1 MSVMLLR
8 NRIIPMHSTLIDN
21 SENLKLVDTLKKL
34 ISIPDITHIDIATG
48 YWDIP
53 GTQLIAAELR
63 AFLERSADTRM
74 RILIGKDPY
83 LFAQYSADAKYKNAD
98 YPQDFIKTDLAD
110 LKVKSEYIP
119 AVQLLLNFCE
129 EQHEGLNDPKIEI
142 RIFRGVSEDDK
153 RQFFHSKCYI
163 LYGTGIAYGIIGS
176 SNFTQKGLQENS
188 ELNYL
193 ETHTQI
199 ISAKPDGINLS
210 KGHTTWFNEKW
221 ALASDWTR
229 AFLEE
234 VLKKSEIGIETE
246 SVEHHAQA
254 HQEMPYTVLSP
265 YQTYIKFLIDQFD
278 EVINGDGKISP
289 DAYIPHD
296 ADFKQLTYQNQAVNQ
311 GFAIMKRHHG
321 FILADV
327 VGLGKTFTA
336 LMIVKRHLLETNFAH
351 PVLIITPP
359 AIKQSWTDS
368 INYFDKNEVVGKTIK
383 RLINLT
389 TIGRL
394 DDSGE
399 SDDYVDGNDF
409 DLVFKKQ
416 QYGMIVVDESH
427 RFRNNNTLMYQ
438 KLDDLI
444 GNIQPQPYVM
454 LLSATPQNNAP
465 YDLRNQIYLFQREHK
480 NATLCNLG
488 GFGND
493 LERYFKE
500 KQDRYKQYIQRYKLV
515 NGIKIQKTP
524 DELNQDK
531 KNLIEDN
538 KDIRKHIVEPLIIR
552 RTRADIEKYYQ
563 DDMNTQNLTFPKINK
578 PIAIPYEM
586 KGELGNLFNSTINII
601 APQVSCIDTDE
612 SGNQILSLGT
622 EAGKDGLGYYRY
634 RAIEFLKN
642 EKHRVLYEVKNL
654 TVSNTA
660 ERLAQL
666 MEMLLVK
673 RLESSQAAFK
683 ESLHNLSRYTEN
695 MIKMWEVNR
704 IFICPDLDV
713 NKELGNNAIKSNDE
727 FEQCLDMLADKAKKA
742 NKKYSGHDDT
752 GSNREYKRD
761 DFDESYI
768 TLLRNDLFLIKK
780 LCAQWDIQTS
790 DPKMS
795 TFIYETANQFLK
807 KSRNKNRKLIIFTEC
822 IATQSAL
829 VQKLDEM
836 PIPQC
841 NVLSITAANREV
853 MKDVIAANFDANY
866 KGEKRDDYQIL
877 ITTDVLSEG
886 VNLHRANSILNY
898 DSPWNAT
905 RLMQRLGRINR
916 IGTDAKT
923 IWNYNFYPSTLGDAQ
938 INIKNR
944 TYIKLQAFHELFGED
959 AQIYSTKEEVRHF
972 DPVIYE
978 TADDEESPI
987 MPFIAELQV
996 FQKEQPEEY
1005 TRLKAINDLA
1015 ISSIKAGEHGSFS
1028 AVHGHTDR
1036 KTTTQSFLYLASKN
1050 EAIKQVSQ
1058 LEFFEAL
1065 KPLIQFDTAQT
1076 NINRD
1081 TLKDLH
1087 EAIMECYEKDKQS
1100 AALTIRGRK
1109 NKQNKEI
1116 TQARRKIQGLYTSI
1130 NSTEL
1135 RTMLDDISDS
1145 LIHHNSALA
1154 KKVLKMD
1161 FQSPSLFDTGGATSI
1176 VAITEL
1182 YQLAQQNTAQ
1192 TNTNAVLSIALI
1204 TE

>member
-1 MSVMLLR
+1 MP
-8 NRIIPMHSTLIDN
+8 IHSTLIDN
-21 SENLKLVDTLKKL
+21 SEHLQLVDTLKEL
-34 ISIPDITHIDIATG
+34 ITIPGITHIDIATG

-63 AFLERSADTRM
+63 AFLERSAETRV

-83 LFAQYSADAKYKNAD
+83 LFAQYSADVKYKNAD

-110 LKVKSEYIP
+110 LKVKSEYTP
-119 AVQLLLNFCE
+119 AVQLLLDFCK

-142 RIFRGVSEDDK
+142 RIFCGVTEDDK
-153 RQFFHSKCYI
+153 QQFFHSKCYI

-383 RLINLT
+383 PLINLT

-552 RTRADIEKYYQ
+552 RTRTD
-563 DDMNTQNLTFPKINK
+563 K
-578 PIAIPYEM
+578 PITIPYEM

-742 NKKYSGHDDT
+742 NKKYSGYDDT

-768 TLLRNDLFLIKK
+768 TLLRNDLLLIKK
-780 LCAQWDIQTS
+780 LCSQWDIQIS

-853 MKDVIAANFDANY
+853 MKDIIAANFDANY

-1050 EAIKQVSQ
+1050 EAVKQVSQ

-1081 TLKDLH
+1081 TLKDLQ
-1087 EAIMECYEKDKQS
+1087 EAIMECYEKDKQN
-1100 AALTIRGRK
+1100 AALIIRERK
-1109 NKQNKEI
+1109 SKQNKEI
-1116 TQARRKIQGLYTSI
+1116 TQARSKIQGLYTSI

-1135 RTMLDDISDS
+1135 RTMLDVISEA
-1145 LIHHNSALA
+1145 LMHHNSTLA
-1154 KKVLKMD
+1154 KKVLKTN

-1182 YQLAQQNTAQ
+1182 YQLARQNNTR
-1192 TNTNAVLSIALI
+1192 TDTNAVLSTALI

>member
-1 MSVMLLR
+1 MS
-8 NRIIPMHSTLIDN
+8 MHSTLIDN
-21 SENLKLVDTLKKL
+21 SEHLKLVDTLKKL
-34 ISIPDITHIDIATG
+34 ISIPGITHIDIATG

-63 AFLERSADTRM
+63 AFLERSADTRV

-83 LFAQYSADAKYKNAD
+83 LFAQYSADVKYKDAD

-119 AVQLLLNFCE
+119 AVQLLLDFCE

-246 SVEHHAQA
+246 SVERHAQA
-254 HQEMPYTVLSP
+254 HQEIPYTVLSP

-296 ADFKQLTYQNQAVNQ
+296 EDFKQLIYQNHAVNQ
-311 GFAIMKRHHG
+311 GFSIMKRHHG

-336 LMIVKRHLLETNFAH
+336 LMIVKRHLLETNFTH

-359 AIKQSWTDS
+359 AIYQSWIDS
-368 INYFDKNEVVGKTIK
+368 INYFDKNEIPGKKIK
-383 RLINLT
+383 PLINLT

-394 DDSGE
+394 DDGGE
-399 SDDYVDGNDF
+399 SDGYVDGNDF

-444 GNIQPQPYVM
+444 GSIQPQPYVM

-488 GFGND
+488 TFGND
-493 LERYFKE
+493 LEGYFAE
-500 KQDRYKQYIQRYKLV
+500 KQDRYKKYIQLYKII
-515 NGIKIQKTP
+515 NGKKIRKTKE
-524 DELNQDK
+524 ELEEDT

-552 RTRADIEKYYQ
+552 RTRTDIEKNYQ
-563 DDMNTQNLTFPKINK
+563 NDMKTQNLQFPQIHK
-578 PIAIPYEM
+578 PIEIPYEM
-586 KGELGNLFNSTINII
+586 KGALEQLFNTTINII
-601 APQVSCIDTDE
+601 APQVSHIEMDE
-612 SGNQILSLGT
+612 AGNQLLALGT

-634 RAIEFLKN
+634 RTIEFLKSN
-642 EKHRVLYEVKNL
+642 EHRALYESRNL

-660 ERLAQL
+660 DRLAQL
-666 MEMLLVK
+666 MEIFLVK

-683 ESLHNLSRYTEN
+683 ESLHNLFRYTEN
-695 MIKMWEVNR
+695 MIKMWEVDR

-713 NKELGNNAIKSNDE
+713 NKELSNNAIKSNDE
-727 FEQCLDMLADKAKKA
+727 FEQCLDILAEKAKKA
-742 NKKYSGHDDT
+742 NKKDSGYGDT
-752 GSNREYKRD
+752 GSNREYKRT

-768 TLLRNDLFLIKK
+768 ILLHNDLHLIAD
-780 LCAQWDIQTS
+780 LCSKWDKQTS

-795 TFIYETANQFLK
+795 TFIFETANQFLK

-822 IATQSAL
+822 IATQRAL

-866 KGEKRDDYQIL
+866 KGEQRDDYQIL

-923 IWNYNFYPSTLGDAQ
+923 IWNYNFYPSTLGDAH

-959 AQIYSTKEEVRHF
+959 SQIYSKKEQVRHF
-972 DPVIYE
+972 QPSLFTID
-978 TADDEESPI
+978 DDEESPI

-996 FQKEQPEEY
+996 FQKEHPEEY
-1005 TRLKAINDLA
+1005 ARLKVINNLV
-1015 ISSIKAGEHGSFS
+1015 ISSITTGEHGSFS
-1028 AVHGHTDR
+1028 AVHEHTDR
-1036 KTTTQSFLYLASKN
+1036 TTQSFLYFASQN
-1050 EAIKQVSQ
+1050 EAVKQVSQ

-1065 KPLIQFDTAQT
+1065 KPLIQSDAKLTE
-1076 NINRD
+1076 INRD
-1081 TLKDLH
+1081 TVSAYQKS
-1087 EAIMECYEKDKQS
+1087 IMECYKKDKQN
-1100 AALTIRGRK
+1100 AALIIRGRK
-1109 NKQNKEI
+1109 SKQNKEI
-1116 TQARRKIQGLYTSI
+1116 TQARRKIQELYTQSSSGELRAMLDAI
-1130 NSTEL
+1130 SNALIQHNST
-1135 RTMLDDISDS
+1135 
-1145 LIHHNSALA
+1145 LA
-1154 KKVLKMD
+1154 KKVLKAD
-1161 FQSPSLFDTGGATSI
+1161 FHSLLLFDQGGDNST

-1182 YQLAQQNTAQ
+1182 YQLACQHTDQ
-1192 TNTNAVLSIALI
+1192 TDANAALSIALI

>member
-1 MSVMLLR
+1 MP
-8 NRIIPMHSTLIDN
+8 IHSTLIDN
-21 SENLKLVDTLKKL
+21 SEHLKLVDTLKKL
-34 ISIPDITHIDIATG
+34 ISIPGITHIDIATG

-63 AFLERSADTRM
+63 AFLERSADTRV

-83 LFAQYSADAKYKNAD
+83 LFAQYSADVKYKNAD

-119 AVQLLLNFCE
+119 AVQLLLDFCK
-129 EQHEGLNDPKIEI
+129 EQHTGLNDPKIEI

-246 SVEHHAQA
+246 RTERHAQA
-254 HQEMPYTVLSP
+254 HQETPYIVLSP

-278 EVINGDGKISP
+278 EVINGDGTINP
-289 DAYIPHD
+289 DSYIPHD
-296 ADFKQLTYQNQAVNQ
+296 PDFKQLTYQNHAVNQ
-311 GFAIMKRHHG
+311 GFSIMKRHHG

-336 LMIVKRHLLETNFAH
+336 LMIVKRHLLETNFTH
-351 PVLIITPP
+351 LVLIITPP
-359 AIKQSWTDS
+359 AIYQSWIDS
-368 INYFDKNEVVGKTIK
+368 INYFDKNEIPGKKIK
-383 RLINLT
+383 PLINLT

-394 DDSGE
+394 DDGDE
-399 SDDYVDGNDF
+399 NDDYADENDF
-409 DLVFKKQ
+409 NIVFKKEH
-416 QYGMIVVDESH
+416 YSMIVVDESH

-444 GNIQPQPYVM
+444 GSIQPQPYVM

-465 YDLRNQIYLFQREHK
+465 YDLRNQIYLFQRERK

-488 GFGND
+488 TFGND
-493 LERYFKE
+493 LEAYFAE
-500 KQDRYKQYIQRYKLV
+500 KQDRYKKYIQLYKTI
-515 NGIKIQKTP
+515 NGNKVPKTKE
-524 DELNQDK
+524 ELAEDT
-531 KNLIEDN
+531 KNLITDN
-538 KDIRKHIVEPLIIR
+538 GDIRKHIVEPLIIR
-552 RTRADIEKYYQ
+552 RTRTDIEKNYQ
-563 DDMNTQNLTFPKINK
+563 DDMKTQNLQFPQIHK
-578 PIAIPYEM
+578 PIEIPYEM
-586 KGELGNLFNSTINII
+586 KGALEQLFNTTINII
-601 APQVSCIDTDE
+601 APQVSHIEMDE
-612 SGNQILSLGT
+612 AGNQLLDLGT

-634 RAIEFLKN
+634 RTIEFLKSD
-642 EKHRVLYEVKNL
+642 EHRALYEFRNL

-660 ERLAQL
+660 DRLAQL
-666 MEMLLVK
+666 MEIFLVK

-683 ESLHNLSRYTEN
+683 ESLHNLFRYTEN
-695 MIKMWEVNR
+695 MIKMWEVDR
-704 IFICPDLDV
+704 IFICPDIDV
-713 NKELGNNAIKSNDE
+713 NKELSDGAMQKQGG
-727 FEQCLDMLADKAKKA
+727 FEQCLNILADKAKKA
-742 NKKYSGHDDT
+742 NKKDSGYGDT
-752 GSNREYKRD
+752 GSNREYKRT

-768 TLLRNDLFLIKK
+768 ILLRNDLHLIAD
-780 LCAQWDIQTS
+780 LCSKWDKQTS

-795 TFIYETANQFLK
+795 TFIFETANQFLK

-822 IATQSAL
+822 IATQRAL
-829 VQKLDEM
+829 VQKLGEM

-841 NVLSITAANREV
+841 NVLSITAANRDK

-866 KGEKRDDYQIL
+866 KGEQRDDYQIL

-886 VNLHRANSILNY
+886 VNLHRANAILNY

-916 IGTDAKT
+916 IGTNAKV
-923 IWNYNFYPSTLGDAQ
+923 IWNYTFYPSTAGDAH

-959 AQIYSTKEEVRHF
+959 SQIYSKKEQVRHF
-972 DPVIYE
+972 PPSLSTID
-978 TADDEESPI
+978 DDEESPI

-996 FQKEQPEEY
+996 FQKEHPEEY
-1005 TRLKAINDLA
+1005 AQLKALNKPVV
-1015 ISSIKAGEHGSFS
+1015 SSIKTGETGSFS
-1028 AVHGHTDR
+1028 AVHEHQNQEGA
-1036 KTTTQSFLYLASKN
+1036 SLLYLSSKTN
-1050 EAIKQVSQ
+1050 DVQQVSQ
-1058 LEFFEAL
+1058 LELFETL
-1065 KPLIQFDTAQT
+1065 KPLIQLETQQGEITMGAITACK
-1076 NINRD
+1076 NV
-1081 TLKDLH
+1081 
-1087 EAIMECYEKDKQS
+1087 IMECYKKDKQN
-1100 AALTIRGRK
+1100 AALIIRGRK

-1116 TQARRKIQGLYTSI
+1116 TQARSKIQTLYTGSK
-1130 NSTEL
+1130 STKL
-1135 RTMLDDISDS
+1135 RNMLDVISDA
-1145 LIHHNSALA
+1145 LMHHNSTLA
-1154 KKVLKMD
+1154 KKVLKAD
-1161 FQSPSLFDTGGATSI
+1161 FDDDGLFDNKEA
-1176 VAITEL
+1176 AITEL
-1182 YQLAQQNTAQ
+1182 YQLACQHTDQ
-1192 TNTNAVLSIALI
+1192 TDANAALSIALI

>member
-8 NRIIPMHSTLIDN
+8 NRIVPMHSTLIDN

-34 ISIPDITHIDIATG
+34 ITIPGITHIDIATG

-53 GTQLIAAELR
+53 GTQLIAAELH
-63 AFLERSADTRM
+63 AFLERSADTRV

-83 LFAQYSADAKYKNAD
+83 LFAQYSADVKYKNAD

-119 AVQLLLNFCE
+119 AVQLLLDFCK
-129 EQHEGLNDPKIEI
+129 EQHTGLNDPKIEI
-142 RIFRGVSEDDK
+142 RIFRGVTEDDK
-153 RQFFHSKCYI
+153 QQFFHSKCYI

-311 GFAIMKRHHG
+311 GSAIMKRHHG

-383 RLINLT
+383 PLINLT
-389 TIGRL
+389 TIGHL
-394 DDSGE
+394 E
-399 SDDYVDGNDF
+399 SSSENDDYADENDF
-409 DLVFKKQ
+409 NIVFKKEH
-416 QYGMIVVDESH
+416 YSMIVVDESH

-488 GFGND
+488 TFGND
-493 LERYFKE
+493 LEGYFAD
-500 KQDRYKQYIQRYKLV
+500 KQDRYKKYIQLYKII
-515 NGIKIQKTP
+515 NGKKIRKTKE
-524 DELNQDK
+524 ELEEDT

-552 RTRADIEKYYQ
+552 RTRTDIEKNYQ
-563 DDMNTQNLTFPKINK
+563 DDMKTQNLRFPQIHK
-578 PIAIPYEM
+578 PVEIPYEM
-586 KGELGNLFNSTINII
+586 KGALEQLFNTTINII
-601 APQVSCIDTDE
+601 APQVSHIEMDE
-612 SGNQILSLGT
+612 AGNQLLALGT

-634 RAIEFLKN
+634 RTIEFLKSN
-642 EKHRVLYEVKNL
+642 EHRALYESRNL

-666 MEMLLVK
+666 MEIFLVK

-683 ESLHNLSRYTEN
+683 ESLHNLFRYTEN
-695 MIKMWEVNR
+695 MIKMWEADR
-704 IFICPDLDV
+704 IFICPDIDV
-713 NKELGNNAIKSNDE
+713 NKELSDGAMQKQGG
-727 FEQCLDMLADKAKKA
+727 FEQCLDILADKAKKA
-742 NKKYSGHDDT
+742 NKKDSGYDDT
-752 GSNREYKRD
+752 GSNREYKRT

-768 TLLRNDLFLIKK
+768 ILLHNDLHLIAD
-780 LCAQWDIQTS
+780 LCSKWDKQTS

-795 TFIYETANQFLK
+795 TFIFETANQFLK

-822 IATQSAL
+822 IATQRAL
-829 VQKLDEM
+829 AQKLDEM

-841 NVLSITAANREV
+841 NVLSITAANRDK

-866 KGEKRDDYQIL
+866 KGEQRDDYQIL

-886 VNLHRANSILNY
+886 VNLHRANAILNY

-916 IGTDAKT
+916 IGTNAKV
-923 IWNYNFYPSTLGDAQ
+923 IWNYTFYPSTVGDAH

-959 AQIYSTKEEVRHF
+959 SQIYSKKEQVRHF
-972 DPVIYE
+972 PPSVFTID
-978 TADDEESPI
+978 DDEESPI

-996 FQKEQPEEY
+996 FQKEHPEEY
-1005 TRLKAINDLA
+1005 ARLKAINNLV
-1015 ISSIKAGEHGSFS
+1015 ISSITTGEHGSFS

-1050 EAIKQVSQ
+1050 EAVKQVGQ

-1065 KPLIQFDTAQT
+1065 KPLIQFDTVQT

-1081 TLKDLH
+1081 TLKDLQ
-1087 EAIMECYEKDKQS
+1087 EAIMECYEKDKQN
-1100 AALTIRGRK
+1100 AALIIRERK
-1109 NKQNKEI
+1109 SKQNKEI
-1116 TQARRKIQGLYTSI
+1116 TQARSKIQGLYTSI

-1135 RTMLDDISDS
+1135 RIMLDVISEA
-1145 LIHHNSALA
+1145 LMHHNSTLA
-1154 KKVLKMD
+1154 KKVLKTN
-1161 FQSPSLFDTGGATSI
+1161 FQSPSLFDTGDATSI

>member
-8 NRIIPMHSTLIDN
+8 NRIVPMHSTLIDN

-34 ISIPDITHIDIATG
+34 ITIPGITHIDIATG

-53 GTQLIAAELR
+53 GTQLIAAELH
-63 AFLERSADTRM
+63 AFLERSADTRV

-83 LFAQYSADAKYKNAD
+83 LFAQYSADVKYKNAD

-119 AVQLLLNFCE
+119 AVQLLLDFCK
-129 EQHEGLNDPKIEI
+129 EQHTGLNDPKIEI
-142 RIFRGVSEDDK
+142 RIFRGVTEDDK
-153 RQFFHSKCYI
+153 QQFFHSKCYI

-383 RLINLT
+383 PLINLT
-389 TIGRL
+389 TIGHL
-394 DDSGE
+394 E
-399 SDDYVDGNDF
+399 SSSENDDYADENDF
-409 DLVFKKQ
+409 NIVFKKEH
-416 QYGMIVVDESH
+416 YSMIVVDESH

-488 GFGND
+488 TFGND
-493 LERYFKE
+493 LEGYFAD
-500 KQDRYKQYIQRYKLV
+500 KQDRYKKYIQLYKII
-515 NGIKIQKTP
+515 NGKKIRKTKE
-524 DELNQDK
+524 ELEEDT

-552 RTRADIEKYYQ
+552 RTRTDIEKNYQ
-563 DDMNTQNLTFPKINK
+563 DDMKTQNLRFPQIHK
-578 PIAIPYEM
+578 PVEIPYEM
-586 KGELGNLFNSTINII
+586 KGALEQLFNTTINII
-601 APQVSCIDTDE
+601 APQVSHIEMDE
-612 SGNQILSLGT
+612 AGNQLLALGT

-634 RAIEFLKN
+634 RTIEFLKSN
-642 EKHRVLYEVKNL
+642 EHRALYESRNL

-666 MEMLLVK
+666 MEIFLVK

-683 ESLHNLSRYTEN
+683 ESLHNLFRYTEN
-695 MIKMWEVNR
+695 MIKMWEADR
-704 IFICPDLDV
+704 IFICPDIDV
-713 NKELGNNAIKSNDE
+713 NKELSDGAMQKQGG
-727 FEQCLDMLADKAKKA
+727 FEQCLDILADKAKKA
-742 NKKYSGHDDT
+742 NKKDSGYDDT
-752 GSNREYKRD
+752 GSNREYKRT

-768 TLLRNDLFLIKK
+768 ILLHNDLHLIAD
-780 LCAQWDIQTS
+780 LCSKWDKQTS

-795 TFIYETANQFLK
+795 TFIFETANQFLK

-822 IATQSAL
+822 IATQRAL
-829 VQKLDEM
+829 AQKLDEM

-841 NVLSITAANREV
+841 NVLSITAANRDK

-866 KGEKRDDYQIL
+866 KGEQRDDYQIL

-886 VNLHRANSILNY
+886 VNLHRANAILNY

-916 IGTDAKT
+916 IGTNAKV
-923 IWNYNFYPSTLGDAQ
+923 IWNYTFYPSTVGDAH

-959 AQIYSTKEEVRHF
+959 SQIYSKKEQVRHF
-972 DPVIYE
+972 PPSVFTID
-978 TADDEESPI
+978 DDEESPI

-996 FQKEQPEEY
+996 FQKEHPEEY
-1005 TRLKAINDLA
+1005 ARLKAINNLV
-1015 ISSIKAGEHGSFS
+1015 ISSITTGEHGSFS

-1050 EAIKQVSQ
+1050 EAVKQVGQ

-1065 KPLIQFDTAQT
+1065 KPLIQFDTVQT

-1081 TLKDLH
+1081 TLKDLQ
-1087 EAIMECYEKDKQS
+1087 EAIMECYEKDKQN
-1100 AALTIRGRK
+1100 AALIIRERK
-1109 NKQNKEI
+1109 SKQNKEI
-1116 TQARRKIQGLYTSI
+1116 TQARSKIQGLYTSI

-1135 RTMLDDISDS
+1135 RIMLDVISEA
-1145 LIHHNSALA
+1145 LMHHNSTLA
-1154 KKVLKMD
+1154 KKVLKTN
-1161 FQSPSLFDTGGATSI
+1161 FQSPSLFDTGDATSI

>member
-1 MSVMLLR
+1 M
-8 NRIIPMHSTLIDN
+8 PMHSTLIDN

-34 ISIPDITHIDIATG
+34 ITIPGITHIDIATG

-63 AFLERSADTRM
+63 AFLERSADTRV

-83 LFAQYSADAKYKNAD
+83 LFAQYSADVKYKDAD

-119 AVQLLLNFCE
+119 AVQLLLDFCK
-129 EQHEGLNDPKIEI
+129 EQHTGLNDPKIEI

-163 LYGTGIAYGIIGS
+163 LYGTGSAYGIIGS

-210 KGHTTWFNEKW
+210 KGHITWFNEKW

-246 SVEHHAQA
+246 KTKSQAQPQ
-254 HQEMPYTVLSP
+254 HEVPYTELSP

-296 ADFKQLTYQNQAVNQ
+296 ADFKQLTYQNHAVNQ
-311 GFAIMKRHHG
+311 GFSIMKRHYG

-368 INYFDKNEVVGKTIK
+368 INYFDKNEVVGKKI
-383 RLINLT
+383 RPLINLT
-389 TIGRL
+389 TIGHL

-399 SDDYVDGNDF
+399 SDDYVDGHDF
-409 DLVFKKQ
+409 DLVVKKQ
-416 QYGMIVVDESH
+416 QYSMIVVDESH
-427 RFRNNNTLMYQ
+427 RFRNNDILMYR
-438 KLDDLI
+438 KLDTLI

-488 GFGND
+488 TFGND
-493 LERYFKE
+493 LEGYFAE
-500 KQDRYKQYIQRYKLV
+500 KQDRYKKYIQLYKII
-515 NGIKIQKTP
+515 NGKKIRKTKE
-524 DELNQDK
+524 ELEEDT

-552 RTRADIEKYYQ
+552 RTRTDIEKNYQ
-563 DDMNTQNLTFPKINK
+563 DDMKTQNLQFPQIHK
-578 PIAIPYEM
+578 PIEIPYEM
-586 KGELGNLFNSTINII
+586 KGALEQLFNTTINII
-601 APQVSCIDTDE
+601 APQVSHIEMDE
-612 SGNQILSLGT
+612 AGNQLLDLGT

-634 RAIEFLKN
+634 RTIEFLKSD
-642 EKHRVLYEVKNL
+642 EHRALYEFRNL

-660 ERLAQL
+660 DRLAQL
-666 MEMLLVK
+666 MEIFLVK

-683 ESLHNLSRYTEN
+683 ESLHNLFRYTEN
-695 MIKMWEVNR
+695 MIKMWEVDR
-704 IFICPDLDV
+704 IFICPDIDV
-713 NKELGNNAIKSNDE
+713 NKELSDGAMQKQGG
-727 FEQCLDMLADKAKKA
+727 FEQCLNILADKAKKA
-742 NKKYSGHDDT
+742 NKKDSGYGDT
-752 GSNREYKRD
+752 GSNREYKRT

-768 TLLRNDLFLIKK
+768 ILLRNDLHLIAD
-780 LCAQWDIQTS
+780 LCSKWDKQTS

-795 TFIYETANQFLK
+795 TFIFETANQFLK

-822 IATQSAL
+822 IATQRAL
-829 VQKLDEM
+829 VQKLGEM

-841 NVLSITAANREV
+841 NVLSITAANRDK

-866 KGEKRDDYQIL
+866 KGEQRDDYQIL

-886 VNLHRANSILNY
+886 VNLHRANAILNY

-916 IGTDAKT
+916 IGTDAKV
-923 IWNYNFYPSTLGDAQ
+923 IWNYTFYPSTAGDAH

-959 AQIYSTKEEVRHF
+959 SQIYSKKEQVRHF
-972 DPVIYE
+972 PPSVFTID
-978 TADDEESPI
+978 DDEESPF

-996 FQKEQPEEY
+996 FQKEHPEEY
-1005 TRLKAINDLA
+1005 ARLKAINNLV
-1015 ISSIKAGEHGSFS
+1015 ISSITTGEHGSFS
-1028 AVHGHTDR
+1028 AVHEHTDR
-1036 KTTTQSFLYLASKN
+1036 KSTTQSFLYLASQN
-1050 EAIKQVSQ
+1050 EAVKQVSQ

-1065 KPLIQFDTAQT
+1065 KPLIQSDAEPTA
-1076 NINRD
+1076 IHRD
-1081 TLKDLH
+1081 IVSVHQKS
-1087 EAIMECYEKDKQS
+1087 IMECYEKDKQS
-1100 AALTIRGRK
+1100 AVLTIRGRK

-1116 TQARRKIQGLYTSI
+1116 TQARRKIQELYTQS
-1130 NSTEL
+1130 SSGEL
-1135 RTMLDDISDS
+1135 RAMLDDISDS

-1161 FQSPSLFDTGGATSI
+1161 FQSPLLFDTGGATSI

>member
-1 MSVMLLR
+1 MP
-8 NRIIPMHSTLIDN
+8 IHSTLIDN
-21 SENLKLVDTLKKL
+21 SEHLQLVDTLKEL
-34 ISIPDITHIDIATG
+34 IKVPDITHIDIATG

-63 AFLERSADTRM
+63 AFLERSADTRV

-83 LFAQYSADAKYKNAD
+83 LFAQYSADVKYKDAD

-119 AVQLLLNFCE
+119 AVQLLLDFCK

-142 RIFRGVSEDDK
+142 RIFRGISGADK

-163 LYGTGIAYGIIGS
+163 LYDKSNGTGAAYGIIGS

-210 KGHTTWFNEKW
+210 KGHITWFNEKW

-246 SVEHHAQA
+246 KTKSLIQPQYEV
-254 HQEMPYTVLSP
+254 PYTELSP

-296 ADFKQLTYQNQAVNQ
+296 ADFKQLTYQNHAVNQ
-311 GFAIMKRHHG
+311 GFSIMKRHHG

-368 INYFDKNEVVGKTIK
+368 INYFDKNEVVGKTI
-383 RLINLT
+383 RPLINLT
-389 TIGRL
+389 TIGHL

-399 SDDYVDGNDF
+399 SDDYIDGNDF
-409 DLVFKKQ
+409 DLVVEKQ

-427 RFRNNNTLMYQ
+427 RFRNNDTLMYR
-438 KLDDLI
+438 KLDTLI

-488 GFGND
+488 TFGND
-493 LERYFKE
+493 LEGYFAE
-500 KQDRYKQYIQRYKLV
+500 KQDRYKKYIQLYKII
-515 NGIKIQKTP
+515 NGKKIRKTKE
-524 DELNQDK
+524 ELEEDT

-552 RTRADIEKYYQ
+552 RTRTDIEKNYQ
-563 DDMNTQNLTFPKINK
+563 DDIKTQNLQFPQIHK
-578 PIAIPYEM
+578 PIEIPYEM
-586 KGELGNLFNSTINII
+586 KGALEQLFNTTINII
-601 APQVSCIDTDE
+601 APQVSHIEMDE
-612 SGNQILSLGT
+612 AGNQLLALGT

-634 RAIEFLKN
+634 RTIEFLKSD
-642 EKHRVLYEVKNL
+642 EHRALYESRNL

-666 MEMLLVK
+666 MEIFLVK

-695 MIKMWEVNR
+695 MIKMWEVDR
-704 IFICPDLDV
+704 IFICPDIDV
-713 NKELGNNAIKSNDE
+713 NKELSDGAMQKQGG
-727 FEQCLDMLADKAKKA
+727 FEQCLDILADKAKKA
-742 NKKYSGHDDT
+742 NKKDSGYGDT
-752 GSNREYKRD
+752 GSNREYKRT

-768 TLLRNDLFLIKK
+768 IMLHNDLHLIAD
-780 LCAQWDIQTS
+780 LCSKWDKQTS

-795 TFIYETANQFLK
+795 TFIFETANQFLK

-822 IATQSAL
+822 IATQRAL

-841 NVLSITAANREV
+841 NVLSITAANRDK

-866 KGEKRDDYQIL
+866 KGEQRDDYQIL

-886 VNLHRANSILNY
+886 VNLHRANAILNY

-916 IGTDAKT
+916 IGTDAKV
-923 IWNYNFYPSTLGDAQ
+923 IWNYTFYPSTAGDAH

-959 AQIYSTKEEVRHF
+959 SQIYSKKEQVRHF
-972 DPVIYE
+972 PPSVFTID
-978 TADDEESPI
+978 DDEESPI

-996 FQKEQPEEY
+996 FQKEHPEEY
-1005 TRLKAINDLA
+1005 ARLKAINNLV
-1015 ISSIKAGEHGSFS
+1015 ISSITTGEHGSFS

-1050 EAIKQVSQ
+1050 EAVKQVGQ

-1065 KPLIQFDTAQT
+1065 KPLIQFDTVQT

-1081 TLKDLH
+1081 TLKDLQ
-1087 EAIMECYEKDKQS
+1087 EAIMECYEKDKQN
-1100 AALTIRGRK
+1100 AALIIRERK
-1109 NKQNKEI
+1109 SKQNKEI
-1116 TQARRKIQGLYTSI
+1116 TQARSKIQGLYTSI

-1135 RTMLDDISDS
+1135 RIMLDVISEA
-1145 LIHHNSALA
+1145 LMHHNSTLA
-1154 KKVLKMD
+1154 KKVLKTN

-1182 YQLAQQNTAQ
+1182 YQLARQNNTR
-1192 TNTNAVLSIALI
+1192 TDTNAALSIALI

>member
-1 MSVMLLR
+1 MSVMFLR
-8 NRIIPMHSTLIDN
+8 NRIMPMHSTLIDN

-63 AFLERSADTRM
+63 AFLERSADTRV

-83 LFAQYSADAKYKNAD
+83 LFAQYSADVKYKDAD

-119 AVQLLLNFCE
+119 AVQLLLDFCK
-129 EQHEGLNDPKIEI
+129 EQHTGLNAPKIEI
-142 RIFRGVSEDDK
+142 RIFRDVSEDDK

-163 LYGTGIAYGIIGS
+163 LYGTGVAYGIIGS

-193 ETHTQI
+193 ETQTQI

-210 KGHTTWFNEKW
+210 KGHITWFNEKW

-246 SVEHHAQA
+246 KTKSLIQPQYEV
-254 HQEMPYTVLSP
+254 PYTELSP

-296 ADFKQLTYQNQAVNQ
+296 ADFKQLTYQNHAVNQ
-311 GFAIMKRHHG
+311 GFSIMKRHHG

-368 INYFDKNEVVGKTIK
+368 INYFDKNEVVGKTI
-383 RLINLT
+383 RPLINLT
-389 TIGRL
+389 TIGHL

-409 DLVFKKQ
+409 NLVVEKQ

-427 RFRNNNTLMYQ
+427 RFRNNDTLMYR
-438 KLDDLI
+438 KLDTLI

-488 GFGND
+488 TFGND
-493 LERYFKE
+493 LEGYFAE
-500 KQDRYKQYIQRYKLV
+500 KQDRYKKYIQLYKII
-515 NGIKIQKTP
+515 NGKKIRKTKE
-524 DELNQDK
+524 ELEEDT

-552 RTRADIEKYYQ
+552 RTRTDIEKNYQ
-563 DDMNTQNLTFPKINK
+563 DDMKTQNLRFPQIHK
-578 PIAIPYEM
+578 PVEIPYEM
-586 KGELGNLFNSTINII
+586 KGALEQLFNTTINII
-601 APQVSCIDTDE
+601 APQVSHIEMDE
-612 SGNQILSLGT
+612 AGNQLLALGT

-634 RAIEFLKN
+634 RTIEFLKSN
-642 EKHRVLYEVKNL
+642 EHRALYESRNL

-660 ERLAQL
+660 DRLAQL
-666 MEMLLVK
+666 MEIFLVK

-683 ESLHNLSRYTEN
+683 ESLHNLFRYTEN
-695 MIKMWEVNR
+695 MIKMWEVDR
-704 IFICPDLDV
+704 IFICPDIDV
-713 NKELGNNAIKSNDE
+713 NKELSDGAMQKQGG
-727 FEQCLDMLADKAKKA
+727 FEQCLNILADKAKKA
-742 NKKYSGHDDT
+742 NKKDSGYGDT
-752 GSNREYKRD
+752 GSNREYKRT

-768 TLLRNDLFLIKK
+768 ILLHNDLHLIAD
-780 LCAQWDIQTS
+780 LCSKWDKQTS

-795 TFIYETANQFLK
+795 TFIFETANQFLK

-841 NVLSITAANREV
+841 NVLSITAANRDK

-886 VNLHRANSILNY
+886 VNLHRANAILNY

-916 IGTDAKT
+916 IGTNAKV
-923 IWNYNFYPSTLGDAQ
+923 IWNYTFYPSTAGDAH

-959 AQIYSTKEEVRHF
+959 SQIYSKKEQIRHF
-972 DPVIYE
+972 PPSLSTID
-978 TADDEESPI
+978 DDEESPI

-996 FQKEQPEEY
+996 YQKEHPEEY
-1005 TRLKAINDLA
+1005 AQLKALNKPVV
-1015 ISSIKAGEHGSFS
+1015 SSIKTGETGSFS
-1028 AVHGHTDR
+1028 AVHEHQNQEGA
-1036 KTTTQSFLYLASKN
+1036 SLLYLSSKTN
-1050 EAIKQVSQ
+1050 DVQQVSQ
-1058 LEFFEAL
+1058 LELFETL
-1065 KPLIQFDTAQT
+1065 KPLIQLETQQGEITMGTITACK
-1076 NINRD
+1076 NV
-1081 TLKDLH
+1081 
-1087 EAIMECYEKDKQS
+1087 IMECYKKDKQN
-1100 AALTIRGRK
+1100 AALIIRGRK

-1116 TQARRKIQGLYTSI
+1116 TQARSKIQTLYTGSK
-1130 NSTEL
+1130 STKL
-1135 RTMLDDISDS
+1135 RNMLDVISDA
-1145 LIHHNSALA
+1145 LMHHNSTLA
-1154 KKVLKMD
+1154 KKVLKAD
-1161 FQSPSLFDTGGATSI
+1161 FDDDGLFDNKEA
-1176 VAITEL
+1176 AITEL
-1182 YQLAQQNTAQ
+1182 YQLACQHTDQ
-1192 TNTNAVLSIALI
+1192 TDANAALSIALI